1 VSSPQVLETRSDTI
15 DSSMTA
21 FELLKTGWLFEV
33 RGKGFVVVIGSSSC
47 GDTLEGD
54 FGSKREFCY
63 WLNTLRHWVR
73 RFLLGKAHGN

>member
-1 VSSPQVLETRSDTI
+1 MRVGVALGHGEEVL
-15 DSSMTA
+15 
-21 FELLKTGWLFEV
+21 
-33 RGKGFVVVIGSSSC
+33 VVAIGSSSC